1 MHKQSWLGHVAL
13 TLAVLF
19 WGASYVGTK
28 VGLEALSPL
37 MLAFLRFAVAAVIF
51 AVVLVLRRVPVPP
64 ADFHRRVLVIA
75 LFLPGLY
82 FIFENYGLQY
92 LTATRASI
100 IAALIP
106 VAVALLSSVF
116 LRERLGAQRIAS
128 VLLSL
133 IGVGFL
139 CLQQL
144 DADTLAFTLGRGD
157 WLMFGAV
164 LSAAAYMLL
173 VRRLSDDH
181 GSLVITA
188 YQMIYGALFFIPL
201 LVLDPSS
208 SHWGDLQTRH
218 LLALG
223 SLSLLSTLGAFVCYN
238 VALQKMEPSRA
249 ALGINVVPFI
259 TGLGSRLIYN
269 EHISSSLVVG
279 GFLVIAAA
287 VLAHSGQGGQK
298 NRGLNAGQT

>member
-1 MHKQSWLGHVAL
+1 MRNRHSWSGHIAL

-28 VGLEALSPL
+28 VGLEAFSPL
-37 MLAFLRFAVAAVIF
+37 MLAFLRFAVAAAIF
-51 AVVLVLRRVPVPP
+51 AVVLMVRRVPIPP
-64 ADFHRRVLVIA
+64 ADFHRHIFFIA

-92 LTATRASI
+92 LSATRASI

-106 VAVALLSSVF
+106 VAVALLSGLF
-116 LRERLGAQRIAS
+116 LRERLGLRRIAA

-133 IGVGFL
+133 LGVGFL
-139 CLQQL
+139 CRQQL

-164 LSAAAYMLL
+164 FSAAVYMLL
-173 VRRLSDDH
+173 VSKLSDRY
-181 GSLVITA
+181 GSLTITA

-201 LVLDPSS
+201 LVLDPST

-238 VALQKMEPSRA
+238 VALKRMEPSRA

-259 TGLGSRLIYN
+259 TGLGSRMVYN
-269 EHISSSLVVG
+269 EHISSSLVIG

-287 VLAHSGQGGQK
+287 VLAHSGPD
-298 NRGLNAGQT
+298 RRRT